1 MRTHVASLLILTLFV
16 VASGVANTSLIVGNT
31 GIFGWPP
38 MSWNPNV
45 SCPVVLGDLRTILGS
60 AYPNQSLV
68 GKPYKVNATDGG
80 IPNKRMLR
88 PPSSK
93 VNINVQTEPALVQ
106 ATGSFPTS
114 YDTEVC
120 STNFDYDHNGTV

>member
-45 SCPVVLGDLRTILGS
+45 SCPVVVGDLRAILGS
-60 AYPNQSLV
+60 AYPNQRLV
-68 GKPYKVNATDGG
+68 GSLYQLNATDGG
-80 IPNKRMLR
+80 IPTKRILR
-88 PPSSK
+88 PPFSF
-93 VNINVQTEPALVQ
+93 VNTNRQTAPARFRV
-106 ATGSFPTS
+106 S
-114 YDTEVC
+114 
-120 STNFDYDHNGTV
+120 

>member
-1 MRTHVASLLILTLFV
+1 MRTHVASLLILTVLM
-16 VASGVANTSLIVGNT
+16 VASGGANTSLIVGNT

-68 GKPYKVNATDGG
+68 GSPYQVNATDGG

-88 PPSSK
+88 PPCSI
-93 VNINVQTEPALVQ
+93 VNINGQTASAVVK
-106 ATGSFPTS
+106 GSGFYLTP
-114 YDTEVC
+114 
-120 STNFDYDHNGTV
+120 